1 MNQRATASA
10 TYTAVHAR
18 LSAGEC
24 VILDGANATEL
35 QRQGVKGYRLS
46 DAAHWGFDALEMS
59 PHAVSAVHASYIA
72 AGAEIITTNTYAVI
86 DAPSYASLYDSQRQQ
101 PLQWMDLA
109 RTAVTLARDAAG
121 DSGCAVAFSI
131 GGDIEAESQFET
143 VELLLRV
150 FDDSPPDL
158 IVFESVSL
166 IDDNYT
172 LAAIELLL
180 DAGWPVWTSFRRC
193 RDGVCGIYGQLWGGP
208 EGDYFGRLARK
219 LERMGVGVILINC
232 LPIERVAGTLSWLRD
247 YVSLPLGVYPNLGRL
262 VENGWQFDADSTPAA
277 FAQEALAWREE
288 GAQIIGGCCGVGPDE
303 IATLATTLASTPAA
317 STPMHPERA
326 ATTRA
331 SPPPEPWLGAQSRP
345 LFPLPMPEIVVDPDV
360 FVPTQGSYLAWK
372 HLFNSNVGKER
383 RCIDVG
389 CGAGI
394 LSVQLALNGASEV
407 VALDID
413 KAAVAN
419 TLTNAF
425 RNDVADRVR
434 GKVVDLLAYVP
445 DAQFDVVVA
454 SLYQMPTD
462 PRGQLSRHRPV
473 DYWGRNIFDHF
484 LNLLPALMG
493 TNGVAYVMQISLV
506 GQARTESILR
516 ELGFTSRVLDFNLYN
531 FSDVFE
537 QNAVQI
543 ARVADESDAFY
554 FKFGD
559 QKVMTMYLL
568 EIMRA

>member
-1 MNQRATASA
+1 M
-10 TYTAVHAR
+10 
-18 LSAGEC
+18 
-24 VILDGANATEL
+24 
-35 QRQGVKGYRLS
+35 
-46 DAAHWGFDALEMS
+46 
-59 PHAVSAVHASYIA
+59 
-72 AGAEIITTNTYAVI
+72 
-86 DAPSYASLYDSQRQQ
+86 
-101 PLQWMDLA
+101 
-109 RTAVTLARDAAG
+109 
-121 DSGCAVAFSI
+121 
-131 GGDIEAESQFET
+131 
-143 VELLLRV
+143 
-150 FDDSPPDL
+150 
-158 IVFESVSL
+158 
-166 IDDNYT
+166 
-172 LAAIELLL
+172 
-180 DAGWPVWTSFRRC
+180 
-193 RDGVCGIYGQLWGGP
+193 
-208 EGDYFGRLARK
+208 
-219 LERMGVGVILINC
+219 
-232 LPIERVAGTLSWLRD
+232 
-247 YVSLPLGVYPNLGRL
+247 
-262 VENGWQFDADSTPAA
+262 
-277 FAQEALAWREE
+277 
-288 GAQIIGGCCGVGPDE
+288 
-303 IATLATTLASTPAA
+303 
-317 STPMHPERA
+317 
-326 ATTRA
+326 
-331 SPPPEPWLGAQSRP
+331 
-345 LFPLPMPEIVVDPDV
+345 
-360 FVPTQGSYLAWK
+360 
-372 HLFNSNVGKER
+372 
-383 RCIDVG
+383 
-389 CGAGI
+389 
-394 LSVQLALNGASEV
+394 QLALNGASEV

-568 EIMRA
+568 EIMRV